1 MCATRAA
8 TEQLMG
14 DVRSYQVDEIID
26 SQPVG
31 KLQLRT
37 VALCCLV
44 AALNGFDGQV
54 IGFLAPS
61 MAADLHVDVRSFG
74 PMFAAG
80 FLGLMMGAMIMGPLG
95 DRVGRKPALLIS
107 TLVFGV
113 LAGLTGFVH
122 SMNELVLVRFL
133 TGLGLGGAL
142 PNVAALAT
150 EYMPKRFNR
159 IPASLIGAAIPAG
172 AMSAGLI
179 ATVLVP
185 EWGWRPM
192 FYLGGIM
199 PLMLAAALALAL
211 PESARYLSL
220 DPRKQGQVRRI
231 MAKIWPEA
239 ARLDAHFAAPARIA
253 ESGGSVFEL
262 FRHGRATFTSMLWVI
277 NIMSFM
283 VLYFI
288 ISWMPALLKAASLP
302 ITAGITSITA
312 FSFGGIV
319 GSLAEGPLM
328 NRFSPERVLLAEY
341 IAFAVLVGVLAALP
355 LSVGLVAILSFVLG
369 VTVQA
374 AQAGLIIFAVT
385 LYPTEI
391 RSTGAGWGVAVGIV
405 GSIIGPLLGGAAMLA
420 GWSPQAIFASGAVP
434 ALCAAA
440 AVGVIAWSKRQ
451 LREVREGR
459 TA

>member
-1 MCATRAA
+1 MAA
-8 TEQLMG
+8 
-14 DVRSYQVDEIID
+14 VRTYQVDEIID

-31 KLQLRT
+31 SLQVRT
-37 VALCCLV
+37 VALCCCV
-44 AALNGFDGQV
+44 AALNGYDGQLV
-54 IGFLAPS
+54 GFLAPS

-80 FLGLMMGAMIMGPLG
+80 FLGLMMGAMSMGPLG
-95 DRVGRKPALLIS
+95 DRLGRRPALLIS
-107 TLVFGV
+107 TIVFGV

-122 SMNELVLVRFL
+122 SLNELVLARFL

-150 EYMPKRFNR
+150 EYMPKRLNR

-172 AMSAGLI
+172 AMGAGLI
-179 ATVLVP
+179 ATVIVP
-185 EWGWRPM
+185 GWGWRAM
-192 FYLGGIM
+192 FYLGGLM
-199 PLMLAAALALAL
+199 PLMLAAVLAVAL

-220 DPRKQGQVRRI
+220 DSAKQGQVRRI
-231 MAKIWPEA
+231 MAKIWPDA
-239 ARLDAHFAAPARIA
+239 ARLNAHFDAPPRIA

-262 FRHGRATFTSMLWVI
+262 FRHGRATVTSMLWLI

-288 ISWMPALLKAASLP
+288 VSWMPSLLKAASLP
-302 ITAGITSITA
+302 VSAGITSITA

-328 NRFSPERVLLAEY
+328 NRFSPERLLFAEY
-341 IAFAVLVGVLAALP
+341 IAFAMLVGILAAAP
-355 LSVGLVAILSFVLG
+355 LSLGLVAMLSFVMG
-369 VTVQA
+369 VTIQA

-391 RSTGAGWGVAVGIV
+391 RSTGAGWSVAVGIV

-420 GWSPQAIFASGAVP
+420 GWSAQAIFASGAVP
-434 ALCAAA
+434 ALCACG
-440 AVGVIAWSKRQ
+440 AVGVIAWSKREI
-451 LREVREGR
+451 REHR
-459 TA
+459 AA